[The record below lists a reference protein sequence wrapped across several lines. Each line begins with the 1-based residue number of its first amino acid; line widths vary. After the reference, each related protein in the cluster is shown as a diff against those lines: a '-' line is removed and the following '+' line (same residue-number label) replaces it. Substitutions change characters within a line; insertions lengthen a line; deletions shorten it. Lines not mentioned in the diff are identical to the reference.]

1 MKSVYVITKGC
12 IYEGGGVYG
21 VFLREDLANA
31 KFEEMLEYER
41 ESNRRMEEYTLEQIA
56 ERGRSL
62 SEPGEWLEEEET
74 IEDDQRDIRFHGSQY
89 LNLRWYDCVE

>member
-1 MKSVYVITKGC
+1 MKTVHVISKGC

-41 ESNRRMEEYTLEQIA
+41 ESNRHMEEYTLQQIA
-56 ERGRSL
+56 EHGSSL
-62 SEPGEWLEEEET
+62 SQPGEWLEEKEI
-74 IEDDQRDIRFHGSQY
+74 IEDDRREIIFHGSQY
-89 LNLRWYDCVE
+89 LNITHYECEE